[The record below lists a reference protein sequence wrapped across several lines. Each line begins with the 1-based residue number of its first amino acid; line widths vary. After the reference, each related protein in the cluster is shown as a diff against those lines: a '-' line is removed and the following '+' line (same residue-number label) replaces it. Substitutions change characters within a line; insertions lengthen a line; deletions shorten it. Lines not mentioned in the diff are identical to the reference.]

1 MVWCGVVWCGLFDFF
16 FLIKRIVFVAWSFHV
31 SSLIVYVVGVCVERE
46 IMEWVRV
53 IEKERMG
60 FYCIS
65 ISISIEE

>member
-1 MVWCGVVWCGLFDFF
+1 MVWCGLFDFF

-60 FYCIS
+60 FY
-65 ISISIEE
+65 